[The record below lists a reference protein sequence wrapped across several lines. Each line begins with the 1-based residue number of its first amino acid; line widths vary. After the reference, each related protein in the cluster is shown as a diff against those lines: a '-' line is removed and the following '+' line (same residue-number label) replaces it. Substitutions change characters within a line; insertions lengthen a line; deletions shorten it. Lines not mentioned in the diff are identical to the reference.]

1 MTAFKTELCKCNNC
15 DTIMVDENAQIGGK
29 RYLIHD
35 GKTHLNEPVEEME
48 RCDDMGDG
56 FWACPVCLTDG
67 YLVDL

>member
-1 MTAFKTELCKCNNC
+1 
-15 DTIMVDENAQIGGK
+15 MVDENAQIGGK